1 MGSGTAIAFSDE
13 KIDDIMKIVKHLEDA
28 CFLIKGV
35 SETVKNEVKKQNVG
49 LLGMLAAT
57 LDANLLGNLLA
68 R

>member
-1 MGSGTAIAFSDE
+1 
-13 KIDDIMKIVKHLEDA
+13 MKIVKHLENT